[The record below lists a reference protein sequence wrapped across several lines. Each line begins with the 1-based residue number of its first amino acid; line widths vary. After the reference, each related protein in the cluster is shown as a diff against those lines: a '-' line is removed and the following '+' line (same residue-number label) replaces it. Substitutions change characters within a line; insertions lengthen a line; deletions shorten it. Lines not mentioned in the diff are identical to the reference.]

1 MKLRPRIRTILLGVN
16 VIILMLP
23 LASIAVLRIYDNELI
38 RQTESALLAQGA
50 VLQSTYTNLL
60 LGRFEVKCKFP
71 PDGYGLAREVRWPEE
86 WNDEVGRFPPKLDVT
101 VDEIL
106 PAAPAAVEAKV
117 QPDEC
122 ARGAAKDAGLI
133 IEESESMTQ
142 ASISV
147 VDWRGT
153 VVSATDEPVGE
164 SIGNREEV
172 RRALRG
178 EVVSVLRARETA
190 DEVSFIESVTRRQ
203 RADVVVAVPVVH
215 KQRVY
220 GVVVLARAP
229 LSLMTALQQN
239 GPVFAGLIAVLIIG
253 VSMITLLTTFTIQ
266 RPIRQLIRQ
275 ARRIGAASGV
285 RRPIENPGT
294 VEFDELSIAITNMA
308 QSLEERNEYIR
319 TFARDVSHE
328 FKTPLASIRGT
339 VELLEDHFETMSD
352 EKRAQFL
359 SMIASDTERLDRLVR
374 RLLELAR
381 ADVFNPT
388 TEWIDAAELLP
399 EIAGRTHV
407 NLELDLISEHLAVAM
422 ASDAFESV
430 FTNLF
435 DNAAEHG
442 GENVRVEL
450 VDRSS
455 GVASLL
461 VSDDGPG
468 ISEAN
473 REKIFESFFTTA
485 REEGGTGLG
494 LPIVKSML
502 QRHGGDIQLTP
513 SEGGGAA
520 FLVRIPLTRGS
531 V

>member
-1 MKLRPRIRTILLGVN
+1 
-16 VIILMLP
+16 MLP

-60 LGRFEVKCKFP
+60 LGRFEVTCKFP
-71 PDGYGLAREVRWPEE
+71 PDGYGLAREVEWPGE
-86 WNDEVGRFPPKLDVT
+86 WNDEVGRFPPTLDVT
-101 VDEIL
+101 VDEIF
-106 PAAPAAVEAKV
+106 PAAPDPVEPKV
-117 QPDEC
+117 QSDEC
-122 ARGAAKDAGLI
+122 ARGAAKDTRLI
-133 IEESESMTQ
+133 IDETESMTQ
-142 ASISV
+142 ASIRV

-153 VVSATDEPVGE
+153 MVSATDERVGM
-164 SIGNREEV
+164 SIGHREEV

-178 EVVSVLRARETA
+178 EVVSLLRARET
-190 DEVSFIESVTRRQ
+190 DEEVSWIESITRRTN
-203 RADVVVAVPVVH
+203 ADVVVAVPVVN
-215 KQRVY
+215 KERVY
-220 GVVVLARAP
+220 GAVVLSRAP
-229 LSLMTALQQN
+229 VSLVTALLQN
-239 GPVFAGLIAVLIIG
+239 GPVFAGLLAVLIIG
-253 VSMITLLTTFTIQ
+253 VSMITLLTTVTIQ

-275 ARRIGAASGV
+275 ARRIGASSG
-285 RRPIENPGT
+285 RIHTIPNPGT
-294 VEFDELSIAITNMA
+294 QEFDQLSAAIANMA
-308 QSLEERNEYIR
+308 RSLEDRNEYIR
-319 TFARDVSHE
+319 SFARNVSHE
-328 FKTPLASIRGT
+328 FKTPLASIKGT
-339 VELLEDHFETMSD
+339 VELLEDHFQTMSD

-359 SMIASDTERLDRLVR
+359 SMIAADTERLDRLVR

-388 TEWIDAAELLP
+388 TEWVDAAGLLP
-399 EIAGRTHV
+399 EIAARSDA
-407 NLELDLISEHLAVAM
+407 NLELDLETDRLAVAM

-435 DNAAEHG
+435 DNAAQHG

-450 VDRSS
+450 VDRS
-455 GVASLL
+455 GGMASLL

-494 LPIVKSML
+494 LSIVKSML

-520 FLVRIPLTRGS
+520 FLVRMPLTRES
-531 V
+531 